1 MSTTIT
7 SNTASNAASSAT
19 NANASSTSS
28 VNAGAEQDRFLKLLV
43 AQLNN
48 QDPMNPM
55 DNAQMTSQIAQ
66 INTVTGIEK
75 LNTTVQSLAS
85 QFASQQL
92 MQGTSMVGRQVLVEG
107 NQLTINTE
115 TKQAYGAVEMAE
127 AASSVKVQVL
137 DASNK
142 EVGTTELGAL
152 PAGRHNFAWDASDY
166 QGQGPLHFK
175 ITAANGT
182 TAVASTALNLDQVSA
197 VSLSNGAVQLELA
210 RGGTTTQ
217 AALKAVL

>member
-1 MSTTIT
+1 MSTAINST
-7 SNTASNAASSAT
+7 TASTAANSAT
-19 NANASSTSS
+19 STSS
-28 VNAGAEQDRFLKLLV
+28 VSANTSTAEQDRFLKLLV
-43 AQLNN
+43 AQMSN
-48 QDPMNPM
+48 QDPMNPL

-107 NQLTINTE
+107 NQLTVNSE
-115 TKQAYGAVEMAE
+115 SKQGFGAVELAGS
-127 AASSVKVQVL
+127 ASSVKVQVL

-142 EVGTTELGAL
+142 EVGTMELGSL
-152 PAGRHNFAWDASDY
+152 SAGRHNFAWDASGY
-166 QGQGPLHFK
+166 TGEGALHFK
-175 ITAANGT
+175 VLATNGE
-182 TAVASTALNLDQVSA
+182 TAVTSTALNIDQVSA
-197 VSLSNGAVQLELA
+197 VSLSNGALQLELA

-217 AALKAVL
+217 SALKAVL